1 MSLKNYNLLFI
12 SIIIVLSKWLS
23 SAYFFD
29 EPLSTKIIFES
40 VPDGEAYYPQIKYL
54 SKFLLNY
61 SYDPEISDLKNIAI
75 PISGILI
82 HSILL
87 KIFGFSSFIVAEWI
101 CVFIFLLIFYQ
112 ILNLFFSKNLS
123 IIFSILIFCT
133 PLLISQTFLSNF
145 QYLRIFEDNFYN
157 LRVPRPMISNL
168 FFFGFILV
176 ILKIDQ
182 KNIYKYSNFILIG
195 LVLGLTLSSV
205 YYYFLTQIIFLLIFF
220 QLNSRKNLFYEVNDK
235 LKFYLISIL
244 VFFLSIIPFLINLYF
259 HENEFTTRQGVFDL
273 EYEKKIILLKY
284 IAEKY
289 LSIKFLAVL
298 FTISLIS
305 YSINFFK
312 LREKKLN
319 NVFYLIFLSSLIS
332 PILFVIF
339 SNKSFVFYHFI
350 NFIVVNC
357 VLYLIIVS
365 LIIFNNILKIRINN
379 FTTSV
384 FLILISSVYI
394 FNDVNKYQNLY
405 NDNEYKKQRNEFSK
419 INSQIL
425 SEFNLS
431 KSSLLS
437 FETNI
442 IIWSIMNDIKYLD
455 FINGFFTSKK
465 DYMIEEDIYS
475 AFKKLKLKEENFY
488 KFVRNNK
495 SSWRYLNNN
504 ITKYVYY
511 KYQANSLITYNDSK
525 NFEKSEL
532 IDISKSSPLLH
543 QQSIIPQYEIKRLI
557 SEFNKFDKKLN
568 YPDIIILNKLDDFM
582 NFSKLELS
590 NYCKVFDGD
599 VYLMYFNKS
608 KVSC

>member
-1 MSLKNYNLLFI
+1 M
-12 SIIIVLSKWLS
+12 III
-23 SAYFFD
+23 
-29 EPLSTKIIFES
+29 
-40 VPDGEAYYPQIKYL
+40 
-54 SKFLLNY
+54 
-61 SYDPEISDLKNIAI
+61 
-75 PISGILI
+75 
-82 HSILL
+82 
-87 KIFGFSSFIVAEWI
+87 
-101 CVFIFLLIFYQ
+101 
-112 ILNLFFSKNLS
+112 
-123 IIFSILIFCT
+123 
-133 PLLISQTFLSNF
+133 
-145 QYLRIFEDNFYN
+145 
-157 LRVPRPMISNL
+157 
-168 FFFGFILV
+168 
-176 ILKIDQ
+176 
-182 KNIYKYSNFILIG
+182 
-195 LVLGLTLSSV
+195 
-205 YYYFLTQIIFLLIFF
+205 
-220 QLNSRKNLFYEVNDK
+220 
-235 LKFYLISIL
+235 
-244 VFFLSIIPFLINLYF
+244 
-259 HENEFTTRQGVFDL
+259 
-273 EYEKKIILLKY
+273 
-284 IAEKY
+284 
-289 LSIKFLAVL
+289 
-298 FTISLIS
+298 
-305 YSINFFK
+305 
-312 LREKKLN
+312 
-319 NVFYLIFLSSLIS
+319 
-332 PILFVIF
+332 
-339 SNKSFVFYHFI
+339 
-350 NFIVVNC
+350 
-357 VLYLIIVS
+357 S

-394 FNDVNKYQNLY
+394 LNDVNKYQNLY

-475 AFKKLKLKEENFY
+475 VFKKLKLEEENFY

-511 KYQANSLITYNDSK
+511 KYQANSLITFNNSK
-525 NFEKSEL
+525 DFKKSEL

-557 SEFNKFDKKLN
+557 YEFNKFDKKLT
-568 YPDIIILNKLDDFM
+568 YPDIIVLNKLDDFM

>member
-1 MSLKNYNLLFI
+1 MTLKNYNLLFI

-23 SAYFFD
+23 STYYFD
-29 EPLSTKIIFES
+29 ETLSTKIIFES

-75 PISGILI
+75 PVSGILT

-87 KIFGFSSFIVAEWI
+87 KIFGFSSFIIAEWI
-101 CVFIFLLIFYQ
+101 CVFIFLQIFYH

-123 IIFSILIFCT
+123 TIFSILIFCS
-133 PLLISQTFLSNF
+133 PFLISQTFLSNF
-145 QYLRIFEDNFYN
+145 QYLKIFEENFYN

-182 KNIYKYSNFILIG
+182 KNIYRYSSFILIG
-195 LVLGLTLSSV
+195 LILGLTLSSV
-205 YYYFLTQIIFLLIFF
+205 YYYFLTQVVFLIIFF
-220 QLNSRKNLFYEVNDK
+220 QFILKKNLFYELKDK

-259 HENEFTTRQGVFDL
+259 HENEFTIRQGVFNL
-273 EYEKKIILLKY
+273 EFEKKIILLKY
-284 IAEKY
+284 IVEKY
-289 LSIKFLAVL
+289 LSIKFLAVI
-298 FTISLIS
+298 FSISLIC
-305 YSINFFK
+305 YFVNLLK

-319 NVFYLIFLSSLIS
+319 NVFYLTFLSSLFS
-332 PILFVIF
+332 PILFIVL
-339 SNKSFVFYHFI
+339 SNKSFVIYHFI

-357 VLYLIIVS
+357 VMYLIIIS
-365 LIIFNNILKIRINN
+365 LIIFNNILKIRVNN
-379 FTTSV
+379 FATSV
-384 FLILISSVYI
+384 FLILVSFAYI
-394 FNDVNKYQNLY
+394 FNDVNRYQNLY
-405 NDNEYKKQRNEFSK
+405 NDNEYKNQRNEFSK

-475 AFKKLKLKEENFY
+475 AFKKLKLEKENFY
-488 KFVRNNK
+488 TFIKNNK
-495 SSWRYLNNN
+495 SSWRYYNNN

-511 KYQANSLITYNDSK
+511 KYQANSLTTFNNSK
-525 NFEKSEL
+525 DFEKNEL

-543 QQSIIPQYEIKRLI
+543 QQSIIPRYEIKRLI
-557 SEFNKFDKKLN
+557 SEFNEFNKKLI
-568 YPDIIILNKLDDFM
+568 YPDIIVLNKMDDFV
-582 NFSKLELS
+582 NFSKLELP

-599 VYLMYFNKS
+599 VYLMYFNKT
-608 KVSC
+608 KNSC

>member
-23 SAYFFD
+23 STYFFD

-87 KIFGFSSFIVAEWI
+87 KIFGFSSFIIAEWM

-112 ILNLFFSKNLS
+112 IFNLFFSKNLS
-123 IIFSILIFCT
+123 TIFSILIFCT
-133 PLLISQTFLSNF
+133 PFLISQTFLSNF

-182 KNIYKYSNFILIG
+182 KNIYRYSNFILIG
-195 LVLGLTLSSV
+195 LVLGLTFSSV
-205 YYYFLTQIIFLLIFF
+205 YYYFLTQVIFLIIFF
-220 QLNSRKNLFYEVNDK
+220 QLNSRKNLFYEINDK
-235 LKFYLISIL
+235 LRFYLISIL

-259 HENEFTTRQGVFDL
+259 HENDFTTRQGVFDL
-273 EYEKKIILLKY
+273 EYEKKIVLLKY

-289 LSIKFLAVL
+289 LSIKFLAIL

-319 NVFYLIFLSSLIS
+319 NIFYLIFLSSLIS

-350 NFIVVNC
+350 NFIVINC
-357 VLYLIIVS
+357 VLYLIIIS

-394 FNDVNKYQNLY
+394 LNDVNKYQNLY

-475 AFKKLKLKEENFY
+475 VFKKLKLEEENFY

-511 KYQANSLITYNDSK
+511 KYQANSLITFNNSK
-525 NFEKSEL
+525 DFKKSEL

-557 SEFNKFDKKLN
+557 YEFNKFDKKLT
-568 YPDIIILNKLDDFM
+568 YPDIIVLNKLDDFM

>member
-1 MSLKNYNLLFI
+1 VSLKNYNLLFI

-23 SAYFFD
+23 STYFFD
-29 EPLSTKIIFES
+29 EPLGTKIIFES

-54 SKFLLNY
+54 SKFLMNY
-61 SYDPEISDLKNIAI
+61 SYDPEISNLRNIAI
-75 PISGILI
+75 PISGILV

-87 KIFGFSSFIVAEWI
+87 KIFGFYSFIIAEWI

-112 ILNLFFSKNLS
+112 IFNLFFSKNLS
-123 IIFSILIFCT
+123 TIFSILIFCS
-133 PLLISQTFLSNF
+133 PFLISETFLSNF
-145 QYLRIFEDNFYN
+145 QYLKVFEDNFYN

-168 FFFGFILV
+168 FFFGFILI

-195 LVLGLTLSSV
+195 LILGLTLSSV
-205 YYYFLTQIIFLLIFF
+205 YYYFLTQVIFLIIFFHFNLK
-220 QLNSRKNLFYEVNDK
+220 NNLFFELKDK
-235 LKFYLISIL
+235 LKFYLTSIFVFFISIL
-244 VFFLSIIPFLINLYF
+244 PFLINLYF
-259 HENEFTTRQGVFDL
+259 HEDEFTSRQGVFNLD
-273 EYEKKIILLKY
+273 YEKKIILLKY

-289 LSIKFLAVL
+289 LSTKFLAVI

-305 YSINFFK
+305 YFVNFFR

-319 NVFYLIFLSSLIS
+319 NVFYLVFLSSLIS
-332 PILFVIF
+332 PVLFVIF

-350 NFIVVNC
+350 NFIVVNG
-357 VLYLIIVS
+357 VLYLIVFS

-379 FTTSV
+379 FITYV
-384 FLILISSVYI
+384 FLILISCLYVI
-394 FNDVNKYQNLY
+394 NDVNKFKNLY
-405 NDNEYKKQRNEFSK
+405 TDIEYKNQRNEFSK

-425 SEFNLS
+425 GKFNLN

-475 AFKKLKLKEENFY
+475 AFKKLELEEENFY
-488 KFVRNNK
+488 RFIRNNK
-495 SSWRYLNNN
+495 SSWRYLNKN

-511 KYQANSLITYNDSK
+511 KYQANSLVTFNNSK
-525 NFEKSEL
+525 DFKKNEL
-532 IDISKSSPLLH
+532 IDINKSSPLLH
-543 QQSIIPQYEIKRLI
+543 QQSIIPQYEINRLI
-557 SEFNKFDKKLN
+557 FEFNKFDKKLT
-568 YPDIIILNKLDDFM
+568 YPDIIVLNKMDDFM
-582 NFSKLELS
+582 NFSKLKLF

-599 VYLMYFNKS
+599 FYLMYFNKT
-608 KVSC
+608 VHAC